1 MIVFICKNPQ
11 KMKTTLSNLCDSE
24 LQQYVKEGNKQAFEV
39 IFDRYWKRLFA
50 YAFKIFNDE
59 KIAEDIVQEI
69 FISLWEKSNDANI
82 LNLEAYLVKSVKYKI
97 ANHIRDLK
105 FSPVH
110 IEILHN
116 IPNTFKTEK
125 DLEYKE
131 FEKDIFNEIKKLPP
145 KCQEVFMLS
154 RFEDYSSAEIAEQLD
169 ISVRTVEK
177 HISNALKHLKATIG
191 TYHLA
196 VLITGMFL

>member
-50 YAFKIFNDE
+50 YAFKIYNDE

-82 LNLEAYLVKSVKYKI
+82 LNLEAYLIKSVKYKI

-110 IEILHN
+110 IEILYN

>member
-1 MIVFICKNPQ
+1 
-11 KMKTTLSNLCDSE
+11 MKTTLSNLCDSE
-24 LQQYVKEGNKQAFEV
+24 LQQYVKEGSNQAFEV

-50 YAFKIFNDE
+50 YAFKIYNDE

-69 FISLWEKSNDANI
+69 FISLWEKSNEANI
-82 LNLEAYLVKSVKYKI
+82 LNLEAYLIKSVKYKI

-116 IPNTFKTEK
+116 IPYTFKTEK

-131 FEKDIFNEIKKLPP
+131 FERDIFNEIRKLPP

>member
-1 MIVFICKNPQ
+1 
-11 KMKTTLSNLCDSE
+11 MKTTLSNLCDSE

-39 IFDRYWKRLFA
+39 IFDRYWKRLFS
-50 YAFKIFNDE
+50 YAFKVYNDE

-82 LNLEAYLVKSVKYKI
+82 LNLEAYLIKSVKYKI

-116 IPNTFKTEK
+116 IPCTFKTEK

-154 RFEDYSSAEIAEQLD
+154 RFEDYSSTEIAEQLD

-177 HISNALKHLKATIG
+177 HISNALVHLKATYG

>member
-1 MIVFICKNPQ
+1 
-11 KMKTTLSNLCDSE
+11 MKTTLSNLCDSE
-24 LQQYVKEGNKQAFEV
+24 LQQHVKEGSNQAFEV

-50 YAFKIFNDE
+50 YAFKIYNDE

-69 FISLWEKSNDANI
+69 FISLWEKSNEANI
-82 LNLEAYLVKSVKYKI
+82 LNLEAYLIKSVKYKI

-105 FSPVH
+105 FTPVL

-116 IPNTFKTEK
+116 MPNTFKTEK

-131 FEKDIFNEIKKLPP
+131 FEKDIFDEIKKLPP

-154 RFEDYSSAEIAEQLD
+154 RFEDYSSAEIAEQLG

-191 TYHLA
+191 VYHLA
-196 VLITGMFL
+196 ILVTGMFL